1 MTQSRAEYENFINDA
16 DIQPLGYPRGY
27 QKEFIE
33 PPAIDESLI
42 YRDND
47 GVLRTMT
54 PEERETSI
62 RIRRFMD
69 DPRNLRGLIGDINL
83 DSRGNPVSRET
94 RAYAVQDTKER
105 LLQNEE
111 FNRAAEFLDRNSI
124 SDRMNYAGRIDDAY
138 AMRQLVGEA
147 PEEYGTDPRGARSD
161 LEFESSRIP
170 RDAIENTPI
179 RRNELS
185 PIDRVRQTSVGLR
198 PSVIAQDLETL
209 ARNPEDYRVDL
220 DTPAARAAR
229 FLSNQLRENAGE
241 YYGQPVDLGAS
252 TGDQRNNVIRSLVTR
267 GPEGLTVGGITPG
280 DFAYRLNDLMS
291 QANYQE
297 RDGIM
302 DYLRRYRTLPDSLPS
317 PAEEEYDFLEDDS
330 EPVIRASTDQV
341 NKAIEIDPI
350 NEQLR
355 DFPNATSQRIAG
367 DALRAKY
374 GQYMPDT
381 YPKPTPSEIRELK
394 SRLEDLGGTYPP
406 DIDNNPLNEARR
418 LKSIYETRIT
428 ERPRPSSGFKIVD
441 ALSEFIDKPY
451 PSVNTRLA
459 GVGGGSY
466 DPVSDLPAAVVDKA
480 VEKINV
486 FADAPFV
493 PAEFEPSLQE
503 VFTDPGTGKKY
514 TVQLNRTPVPLS
526 VGDNYGYLLDELNTN
541 FVKMIADKPFAGLY
555 DVDFKVNGSY
565 SQTPNTPPEIKEQIT
580 TFVKNKMMEGLPRGA
595 LVRNQPVGNEPE
607 RKLGSNK
614 RAQAYQRAGFGA
626 PTVHK
631 QYAYLDPDMG
641 GTVPVQPFKTDPY
654 LNSNVDDNYLRS
666 YFSVDPV
673 VTPVVSTVRKNLT
686 GAAGGAALSLLNEEV
701 ANAIKKDKYLKAA
714 ELVGKDIGMG
724 ALAESAI
731 KSAGRR
737 LSRIAPQLAAN
748 VNPLVAGIASRMNP
762 LLVGYSLLSQGRPN
776 STLNVITD
784 KVAKSGLLGP
794 QIGSFSVRDDPK
806 TDLGKRVANEAGYF
820 VDRIRQNRVPY
831 LPGRLF

>member
-27 QKEFIE
+27 QKELIE
-33 PPAIDESLI
+33 PPAIDESLV

-124 SDRMNYAGRIDDAY
+124 SDRMNYASRIDDAY

-220 DTPAARAAR
+220 DTPAGRAAR
-229 FLSNQLRENAGE
+229 FLSNQLRVNAGE
-241 YYGQPVDLGAS
+241 YYGQPVDLGAL

-267 GPEGLTVGGITPG
+267 GPEGLTVGGLTPG
-280 DFAYRLNDLMS
+280 NFAYRLNDLMS

-302 DYLRRYRTLPDSLPS
+302 DYLRSNRALPDFLPS

-330 EPVIRASTDQV
+330 EPVIRASTAQV

-374 GQYMPDT
+374 GNYMPDT
-381 YPKPTPSEIRELK
+381 YPKPTPMEIRELK
-394 SRLEDLGGTYPP
+394 ENLNDAGGDYTAAL
-406 DIDNNPLNEARR
+406 DSNPLVEAKRVKAYYEKKG
-418 LKSIYETRIT
+418 LLSKIQNAKSIDI
-428 ERPRPSSGFKIVD
+428 
-441 ALSEFIDKPY
+441 LSKFINKPY
-451 PSVNTRLA
+451 PSVSTRLA

-466 DPVSDLPAAVVDKA
+466 DPASDLPDDVVSRAA
-480 VEKINV
+480 EKINV
-486 FADAPFV
+486 FAKAPFV
-493 PAEFEPSLQE
+493 PDEFEPKIQE
-503 VFTDPGTGKKY
+503 LFIDQDTGKKY
-514 TVQLNRTPVPLS
+514 NVQLNRTPSSIGIHDL
-526 VGDNYGYLLDELNTN
+526 NELNTN

-555 DVDFKVNGSY
+555 YVNFKINGSY
-565 SQTPNTPPEIKEQIT
+565 YQDPNTPPEIKDKIT
-580 TFVKNKMMEGLPRGA
+580 SFVRQQMMNGLPRGA
-595 LVRNQPVGNEPE
+595 LVQNQPLENEGG
-607 RKLGSNK
+607 RKSGPNK

-626 PTVHK
+626 ETVNR
-631 QYAYLDPDMG
+631 QFAYLDPDTG
-641 GTVPVQPFKTDPY
+641 STVPVQPFKTDPY
-654 LNSNVDDNYLRS
+654 LNRNVDDSYLRG
-666 YFSVDPV
+666 YFAVDPV
-673 VTPVVSTVRKNLT
+673 TAPVRKNLT

-731 KSAGRR
+731 KSAGRG
-737 LSRIAPQLAAN
+737 LSKLAPQLAAN
-748 VNPLVAGIASRMNP
+748 VNPLVAGVASRITP
-762 LLVGYSLLSQGRPN
+762 PLVGYSLLSQGRPN
-776 STLNVITD
+776 STLSVVLD
-784 KVAKSGLLGP
+784 KVAKSGLLRP
-794 QIGSFSVRDDPK
+794 QIGSFGVRRDPK
-806 TDLGKRVANEAGYF
+806 TDIGKRVANEAGYF
-820 VDRIRQNRVPY
+820 IDQVRQNRVPY